1 MRQKNTC
8 VRLVDSIDGNL
19 KTLLYILNRP
29 NANADEFKKVIDEIK
44 ETSSNL
50 RRFLERE
57 TEEV

>member
-50 RRFLERE
+50 RRFIERE
-57 TEEV
+57 EETM

>member
-29 NANADEFKKVIDEIK
+29 SANADEFKKVIDEIK

>member
-8 VRLVDSIDGNL
+8 VRLVDSIDGKL

-50 RRFLERE
+50 RRFIERE
-57 TEEV
+57 EETM

>member
-1 MRQKNTC
+1 MKQKNTC

>member
-8 VRLVDSIDGNL
+8 IKLVDSIDGNL

>member
-44 ETSSNL
+44 ETSSKL

>member
-29 NANADEFKKVIDEIK
+29 NAHADEFKKVIDEIK